1 MTRIPSSLLEALD
14 RWQGGGYPPQPR
26 FLWRPA
32 TWERRFTRADAS
44 TLEGIDLAQAVGAVS
59 EATQAAEDGRLHRID
74 RTIVTSLHAP
84 EILMPGDGEHD
95 ARAVV
100 TAFLAAMIW
109 GYGTTG
115 YGPYRT
121 SRVLASDP
129 DVVKHLIDVASRAQ
143 GSPNGGEDAFRH
155 IAEHRGQADYL
166 KYLGPAFGTKF
177 LYFLT
182 AASEVADTTPV
193 MDAVVRRWFR
203 SEADIS
209 LTTGSWDTESYQT
222 YIGCLDEWREQMPTG
237 RGGNRLERVDLELLI
252 FSLRA
257 RAGTTSRGSSPT
269 NPPLSTNCSSSCS
282 PMSTPSQRRVAPR
295 RAPNFSAGSATG
307 WPRRPSRSERQILCA
322 LCRDRLLA

>member
-1 MTRIPSSLLEALD
+1 
-14 RWQGGGYPPQPR
+14 
-26 FLWRPA
+26 
-32 TWERRFTRADAS
+32 
-44 TLEGIDLAQAVGAVS
+44 
-59 EATQAAEDGRLHRID
+59 
-74 RTIVTSLHAP
+74 
-84 EILMPGDGEHD
+84 MPGDGEHD

-129 DVVKHLIDVASRAQ
+129 DIVKHLIDVASRAQ

-209 LTTGSWDTESYQT
+209 LATGSWDTESYQT

-252 FSLRA
+252 FASARGDDITWELPNEYPTVDELLDLLQPDVDSLAEKSGSLEGPELLRRLSDWVAERA
-257 RAGTTSRGSSPT
+257 IAK
-269 NPPLSTNCSSSCS
+269 
-282 PMSTPSQRRVAPR
+282 
-295 RAPNFSAGSATG
+295 
-307 WPRRPSRSERQILCA
+307 
-322 LCRDRLLA
+322 